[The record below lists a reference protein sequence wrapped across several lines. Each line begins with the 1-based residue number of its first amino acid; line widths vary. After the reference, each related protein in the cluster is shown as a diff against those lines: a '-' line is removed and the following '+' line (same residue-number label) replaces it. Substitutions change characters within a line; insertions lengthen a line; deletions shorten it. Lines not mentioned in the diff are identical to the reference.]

1 MSENT
6 SPPPGSR
13 ALPSAQYPLTEDGI
27 LRVYLAGPVTV
38 LGFGGQDTPQ
48 EFNAAQYRAAISDLL
63 RAHSSSIVAFDLTG
77 VRLIPSG
84 ILGLFVSLTRL
95 PDITLRVQIFNPSAE
110 IREILRITRLDRMI
124 EVHEVDL
131 SGS

>member
-1 MSENT
+1 MRPSTEPR
-6 SPPPGSR
+6 SPTC
-13 ALPSAQYPLTEDGI
+13 SAP
-27 LRVYLAGPVTV
+27 
-38 LGFGGQDTPQ
+38 TP
-48 EFNAAQYRAAISDLL
+48 
-63 RAHSSSIVAFDLTG
+63 SIVAFDLTG